1 VPLGQVRDAH
11 VEIEFG
17 QHGEHGE
24 QGERREHGAGEG

>member
-17 QHGEHGE
+17 QHGQHG
-24 QGERREHGAGEG
+24 QHGAGEG